1 MVVVVS
7 VTGGCGAKDRCVGL
21 TQAPTHDTCTP
32 ANGKRGAV
40 RTRTGVWGN
49 SCGLRGNVVY
59 LDRLVEAELLL
70 LRDGWTRQERVVS
83 ERFVGHGR
91 WDQGSRTRFPPY
103 IITSWFIAV
112 RMLRLGR
119 LRRHG
124 ARRTVSV
131 AIGFGG
137 GVRGSG
143 LRRGRAQVLGTV
155 VWLRRRTW
163 AKRERVSKRGMH

>member
-1 MVVVVS
+1 M
-7 VTGGCGAKDRCVGL
+7 CGDSR
-21 TQAPTHDTCTP
+21 
-32 ANGKRGAV
+32 
-40 RTRTGVWGN
+40 
-49 SCGLRGNVVY
+49 GLRGNVVY

-124 ARRTVSV
+124 ARNRERRDW
-131 AIGFGG
+131 AW
-137 GVRGSG
+137 
-143 LRRGRAQVLGTV
+143 RGRAVSGFEARARTGSWSGRLVAKTHMGKTRAREQKGGAWGQGMGTGRSEGQFE
-155 VWLRRRTW
+155 RRATQL
-163 AKRERVSKRGMH
+163 KS

>member
-1 MVVVVS
+1 M
-7 VTGGCGAKDRCVGL
+7 
-21 TQAPTHDTCTP
+21 
-32 ANGKRGAV
+32 
-40 RTRTGVWGN
+40 WGN
-49 SCGLRGNVVY
+49 SRGLRGNVVY

-119 LRRHG
+119 RFLELSLIH
-124 ARRTVSV
+124 
-131 AIGFGG
+131 I
-137 GVRGSG
+137 
-143 LRRGRAQVLGTV
+143 
-155 VWLRRRTW
+155 
-163 AKRERVSKRGMH
+163 